1 MIPPEFKH
9 YEQLPYYSSMSLLIT
24 IVVFAGIAWLWF
36 TSRHRKS
43 TQEEKT
49 PGTYRTI
56 LSEKV
61 SFYQKLIAEDKAKFE
76 QSIDKFLADVH
87 IEGVGTEITDVDR
100 VLIASGAIIPI
111 FGFPDW
117 KYKNLTNIIL
127 YPDTFD
133 QEFQFEGE
141 NRNILGMVGSGYM
154 NGQMLLSRAA
164 LLKGFSG
171 SAGQGNTA
179 IHEFVHLLDKSDGDT
194 DGIPTNFME
203 QAYVVPW
210 LKMMHQEMHRIA
222 AGKSDFN
229 PYGLTNEAEFL
240 AVAAEY
246 FFEKPDQLK
255 HKHPELYEVLS
266 KIFGQDP
273 ATNTAFEIG

>member
-1 MIPPEFKH
+1 M
-9 YEQLPYYSSMSLLIT
+9 LIT
-24 IVVFAGIAWLWF
+24 IIVFGGIAWLWF
-36 TSRHRKS
+36 STRKGAP
-43 TQEEKT
+43 TEQEKT
-49 PGTYRTI
+49 PGAYRAI
-56 LSEKV
+56 LDGHV
-61 SFYQKLIAEDKAKFE
+61 AYYQKLSDADKTKFE
-76 QSIDKFLADVH
+76 KRLDAFLGDVH

-100 VLIASGAIIPI
+100 VLIASSAEIPI

-133 QEFQFEGE
+133 QEYQFEGE
-141 NRNILGMVGSGYM
+141 DRNILGMVGSGYM

-164 LLKGFSG
+164 LVKGFSK
-171 SAGQGNTA
+171 SAGDGNTA

-194 DGIPTNFME
+194 DGIPTNFMDR
-203 QAYVVPW
+203 AYTIPW
-210 LKMMHQEMHRIA
+210 LKMMHQEMHRMA
-222 AGKSDFN
+222 AGKSDIN

-255 HKHPELYEVLS
+255 HKHPEIYAALS
-266 KIFGQDP
+266 KVFEQDP
-273 ATNTAFEIG
+273 ATGLAFEMG

>member
-1 MIPPEFKH
+1 
-9 YEQLPYYSSMSLLIT
+9 MSLIIT
-24 IVVFAGIAWLWF
+24 IVVFGGIAWLWF
-36 TSRHRKS
+36 STRKHAPA
-43 TQEEKT
+43 QQDKV
-49 PGTYRTI
+49 PGTYNAI
-56 LSEKV
+56 LGEKVEYYHKLSE
-61 SFYQKLIAEDKAKFE
+61 ADKAKFE
-76 QSIDKFLADVH
+76 KRVDEFLGEVT
-87 IEGVGTEITDVDR
+87 IEGVGTEVTDLDR
-100 VLIASGAIIPI
+100 VLIASSAVIPI

-117 KYKNLTNIIL
+117 KYKNLTNIVL

-141 NRNILGMVGSGYM
+141 DRNILGMVGSGYM

-164 LLKGFSG
+164 LVKGFSK
-171 SAGQGNTA
+171 SAGEGNTA

-194 DGIPTNFME
+194 DGIPTNFMD
-203 QAYVVPW
+203 QAYVIPW
-210 LKMMHQEMHRIA
+210 LKMIHQEMHRIA

-255 HKHPELYEVLS
+255 HKHPELYAALS
-266 KIFGQDP
+266 KVFGQDP
-273 ATNTAFEIG
+273 ATGLAFDTG